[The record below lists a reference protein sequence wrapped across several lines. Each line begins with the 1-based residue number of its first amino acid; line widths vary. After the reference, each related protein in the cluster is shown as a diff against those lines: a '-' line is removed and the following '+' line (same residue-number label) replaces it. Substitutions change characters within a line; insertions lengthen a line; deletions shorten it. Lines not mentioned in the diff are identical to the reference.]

1 MVSEATRASFRA
13 NWAFFS
19 RCSLLGCF
27 LRMCVVAIIG
37 HPTFLLVGQ
46 RRLMSGG
53 GVQHHCWK
61 KRGGGYGGWAPRRQG
76 TVKNICDQASICP
89 SRYFHPVTPAPMYT
103 LILIQ
108 ARPVPL
114 SALLPNITH
123 TYRGE
128 GGEIVWANKESIVQV
143 SCFWCRTNVPQG
155 ALPGHQSP
163 PGLRSPWCLRC
174 RG

>member
-1 MVSEATRASFRA
+1 MLAAGVFSQNVRGGHHRAPPLSFWWDKEDLCR
-13 NWAFFS
+13 
-19 RCSLLGCF
+19 
-27 LRMCVVAIIG
+27 
-37 HPTFLLVGQ
+37 
-46 RRLMSGG
+46 G

-61 KRGGGYGGWAPRRQG
+61 KRDGGYGGWAPRRQG

-89 SRYFHPVTPAPMYT
+89 SRYFHPVTPAPMHT

-114 SALLPNITH
+114 SALLRKLCIH
-123 TYRGE
+123 TGGE

-143 SCFWCRTNVPQG
+143 SCFWCRTNVPQE
-155 ALPGHQSP
+155 ALRGPQSP